1 MSQLP
6 LKTISILVGLLW
18 LGSPAVFG
26 QASQDE
32 NSATPKKVKVF
43 ILAGQSNM
51 EGHGQIRT
59 LEMLGNDPT
68 HGALLSLLKN
78 KDGSWA
84 SRDDVTISWQ
94 AKRQKHGPLT
104 VGWGYGDKE
113 IGPEL
118 LFGAIVGQH
127 FDEPVLL
134 IKTAWGGKDVYCDF
148 RSPSAGKPTGADAVL
163 LKRQNAQN
171 ADGNEREIG
180 HFYRQMISE
189 IQQCLDGIDQVVP
202 GYQGQGYELAG
213 MAWFQGWNDF
223 CQWHVRIDDDPIGE
237 QLIHNYPRNLAA
249 MFRDV
254 RKDLGAPDMPI
265 AIGEMGV
272 GGHEMATRARKN
284 ANDREAVAMMNFRRA
299 QKAVAMDPSLER
311 VYFVPT
317 ADYWDVRLQE
327 LRRISDDWGNEKR
340 KNGIADTE
348 DNKLPTKEL
357 TDEFKSRGGHWY
369 CHYNGSASNYSL
381 VGYALAE
388 MLLKE
393 KPQQ

>member
-1 MSQLP
+1 MSRFNTNTFGFLV
-6 LKTISILVGLLW
+6 LILF
-18 LGSPAVFG
+18 LGSSFVTG
-26 QASQDE
+26 Q
-32 NSATPKKVKVF
+32 SAKGDQATTTPKVKVF

-51 EGHGQIRT
+51 EGHGQLRS
-59 LEMLGNDPT
+59 LDMLGNDPK
-68 HGALLSLLKN
+68 HGQLLSLLKD

-94 AKRQKHGPLT
+94 AKQPKNGPLT
-104 VGWGYGDKE
+104 IGWGYGDNE

-118 LFGAIVGQH
+118 LFGAIMGEH

-148 RSPSAGKPTGADAVL
+148 RSPSAGEPTGADAAL
-163 LKRQNAQN
+163 LKEQNSGDQKR
-171 ADGNEREIG
+171 DVG

-189 IQQCLDGIDQVVP
+189 IRQCLDDIDQVVP

-223 CQWHVRIDDDPIGE
+223 CQWHVRVDEDRIGE
-237 QLIHNYPRNLAA
+237 RLIENYPSNLAA

-254 RKDLGAPDMPI
+254 RKDLKAPEMPI
-265 AIGEMGV
+265 VIGEMGV

-284 ANDREAVAMMNFRRA
+284 PDDGEAVAMMNFRRA
-299 QKAVAMDPSLER
+299 QQAVAKDPSLER

-327 LRRISDDWGNEKR
+327 LRRISDDWWNEKR
-340 KNGIADTE
+340 EKGIADTE
-348 DNKLPTKEL
+348 NNKLPTKEL
-357 TDEFKSRGGHWY
+357 NDEFKSRGGHWY